1 MFIYY
6 LKEIDFSKLNIKKLI
21 DKLKKK
27 LIFRENE
34 NVEIITPHDIIYIK
48 DDEYFKKKINY
59 SNDCSMIKNYG
70 YSHDLTLF
78 KQSQRFFYTKEP
90 VYNIPIKH
98 KHLIIKK
105 LKFYLSK
112 ESKTCIVIEFCND
125 VFNDLYFSSDQNENN
140 HSLKDDISYFA
151 QLIV

>member
-1 MFIYY
+1 MYIYY
-6 LKEIDFSKLNIKKLI
+6 LDEINFSKINIKKLI

-27 LIFRENE
+27 LIFRENTS
-34 NVEIITPHDIIYIK
+34 VEIITPQDIIYIK

-59 SNDCSMIKNYG
+59 ANKCSIIENYENF
-70 YSHDLTLF
+70 TLL
-78 KQSQRFFYTKEP
+78 KQSQRFFYTKEQ

-98 KHLIIKK
+98 KHLINKK
-105 LKFYLSK
+105 MKFYLSK

-125 VFNDLYFSSDQNENN
+125 NCNDLYFLSDQDENN
-140 HSLKDDISYFA
+140 HSLKEDISYFA

>member
-6 LKEIDFSKLNIKKLI
+6 LKEIDFSKINIKKLI

-59 SNDCSMIKNYG
+59 SNNCSIIENY
-70 YSHDLTLF
+70 DNFTLF
-78 KQSQRFFYTKEP
+78 KQSHRFFYTKEQ

-105 LKFYLSK
+105 IKFYLSK
-112 ESKTCIVIEFCND
+112 ESKTCIVIEFCDD

>member
-6 LKEIDFSKLNIKKLI
+6 LKEIDFSKINIKKLI

-59 SNDCSMIKNYG
+59 SNDCSIIENY
-70 YSHDLTLF
+70 DNFTLF

-105 LKFYLSK
+105 MKFYLSK

>member
-6 LKEIDFSKLNIKKLI
+6 LKEIDFSKINIKKLI

-59 SNDCSMIKNYG
+59 SNSCSIIENY
-70 YSHDLTLF
+70 DNFTLF
-78 KQSQRFFYTKEP
+78 KQSQRFFYTKEQ
-90 VYNIPIKH
+90 VYNIPVKH

-105 LKFYLSK
+105 MKFYLSK
-112 ESKTCIVIEFCND
+112 ESKTCIIIEFCDD
-125 VFNDLYFSSDQNENN
+125 VFNDLYFLSDQNENN